1 MLARSGSIA
10 IPTTSDF
17 FRQISRRGSTC
28 FIPIISAAPLNFVSR
43 HELFGRRNIFTI
55 GLSPQI
61 EIEHTQNYENLFGHP
76 GATTARGVGIS
87 PNVPLYLEDQFYVT
101 RQLSLLLG
109 AQAIFAERQFQD
121 HFVSEAVGNQSHRQ
135 DFFGFNPKL
144 GAIYEINRQTQA
156 FVNFSR
162 SWP

>member
-1 MLARSGSIA
+1 MFYSNNFGG
-10 IPTTSDF
+10 T
-17 FRQISRRGSTC
+17 
-28 FIPIISAAPLNFVSR
+28 LNFVSR
-43 HELFGRRNIFTI
+43 HELFGRRDIFTI

-87 PNVPLYLEDQFYVT
+87 PNVPLYLEDQFYAT

-121 HFVSEAVGNQSHRQ
+121 HR
-135 DFFGFNPKL
+135 
-144 GAIYEINRQTQA
+144 
-156 FVNFSR
+156 
-162 SWP
+162 